1 MPADGTAL
9 TSTLRVPVKP
19 ARLKRELT
27 FTPHQP
33 PEPTTREKGGA
44 EHSTQLFDTL

>member
-27 FTPHQP
+27 FTPHP
-33 PEPTTREKGGA
+33 RPEQMTPEKGGA
-44 EHSTQLFDTL
+44 EHSTELFDTL

>member
-9 TSTLRVPVKP
+9 TSAHRVPVKP

-27 FTPHQP
+27 FTPRQR
-33 PEPTTREKGGA
+33 PEPTTPEKSGA
-44 EHSTQLFDTL
+44 ENSTELFGTL